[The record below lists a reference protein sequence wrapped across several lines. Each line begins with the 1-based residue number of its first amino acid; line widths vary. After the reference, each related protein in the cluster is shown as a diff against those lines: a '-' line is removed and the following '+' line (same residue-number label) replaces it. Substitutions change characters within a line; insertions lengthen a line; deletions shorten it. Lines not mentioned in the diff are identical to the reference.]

1 MSGDGTVGG
10 AMRLSEAER
19 ARILARLHM
28 NLSWVGVKVP
38 ETIEVDGRQM
48 PLRSTLDR
56 YIFDDHLDE
65 EELAAAKW
73 LQRSLERRARELE
86 KELAHD
92 EMSRAQAEEL
102 MQSTIGILRAVEELK
117 GLRDGAEFEHRRAEV
132 MQEVDD
138 AVRWRRFAKR
148 VYDRDEYY

>member
-1 MSGDGTVGG
+1 
-10 AMRLSEAER
+10 
-19 ARILARLHM
+19 
-28 NLSWVGVKVP
+28 
-38 ETIEVDGRQM
+38 
-48 PLRSTLDR
+48 
-56 YIFDDHLDE
+56 
-65 EELAAAKW
+65 
-73 LQRSLERRARELE
+73 
-86 KELAHD
+86 
-92 EMSRAQAEEL
+92 MSRAQAEEL